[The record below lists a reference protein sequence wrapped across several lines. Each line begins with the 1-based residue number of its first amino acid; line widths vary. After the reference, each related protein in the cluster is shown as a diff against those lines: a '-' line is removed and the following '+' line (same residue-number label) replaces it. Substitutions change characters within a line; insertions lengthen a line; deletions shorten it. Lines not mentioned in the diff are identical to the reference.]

1 MHIIRRE
8 SDVLHKES
16 LKFKPARK
24 IKSLNNNFFFQ
35 SLSYEGKDLF
45 IEVPFF
51 QSNGMSYSSYTNM
64 RQMRVTLPKWQQDLL
79 HFLDGAARENVKCPP
94 EVSKSWL
101 KLFDDGSAYRDIVDP
116 ETLYLKLT
124 DSFQAFDVFKNTI
137 DCDELKRGQY
147 MALIQIT
154 GIYIGGHGST
164 GKLASLQVKLTQLL
178 YQPIPHDE
186 CFIEFKLPG
195 EVVRTDEKE
204 VKSKDLSANK
214 KRVRKQTGDG
224 SPVKLKLKRANAH
237 TDLSKE
243 FAAALF
249 DEETQSF

>member
-1 MHIIRRE
+1 
-8 SDVLHKES
+8 
-16 LKFKPARK
+16 
-24 IKSLNNNFFFQ
+24 
-35 SLSYEGKDLF
+35 
-45 IEVPFF
+45 
-51 QSNGMSYSSYTNM
+51 MSYSSYFNM

-79 HFLDGAARENVKCPP
+79 QILDGVARENVKCPP
-94 EVSKSWL
+94 EASKSWL
-101 KLFDDGSAYRDIVDP
+101 KSFDDGSAYRNIVDP

-137 DCDELKRGQY
+137 DVDELKRGQY
-147 MALIQIT
+147 MALIQVT

-164 GKLASLQVKLTQLL
+164 GKLSSLQVKLTQLL

-186 CFIEFKLPG
+186 CFIEFKVPE
-195 EVVRTDEKE
+195 EVVKTDEKE
-204 VKSKDLSANK
+204 FKSKDLGANK

-243 FAAALF
+243 FAAAF
-249 DEETQSF
+249 GKVH